1 MRLITKLV
9 GLLSF
14 FSMAASVAVAQPESG
29 KVYKICNIHDGY
41 TFGENA
47 SGTLTNQAAAATETA
62 TQLWL
67 AVAEPGNTGRFAF
80 VNASSGKCLNSGA
93 AWTSTKN
100 GEYFYIVEKG
110 TQAANAT
117 YGAGQK
123 YYNISTNASATGST
137 CLHCWSAASPQN
149 YLGSGGG
156 SSWTFVEASEF
167 SLTTINESLATT
179 LTELSSTRTTYN
191 NFANTCGV
199 TVNNITLQATN
210 EANDNYISCN
220 AVQSNDGTGCP
231 GLLDGDKTTFLHT
244 RYDGT
249 DGTAVNE
256 YHYLQLHLSQAASR
270 FRIRYSTRSQN
281 NYNRPKRMV
290 ISGSNDGT
298 NFTEITVLT
307 SDDYSYALPISGS
320 GALDFTSR
328 VICTDGTAYNYIRFT
343 VTETSNN
350 ATYNNYPFFTLSE
363 FAFDRIDLSQ
373 NTSESGLTAVIAF
386 AAANA
391 QRETIINSAQG
402 EETLMS
408 AIYLPAYYTGGD
420 IASLYNAAVTG
431 QQTPGDGI
439 LENQLTLIDYYVYH
453 TDKSGV
459 KHYLQINPETHALEV
474 STTPAYFRFAN
485 GATSN
490 GHATKSYIM
499 MMNDYHPGHWNP
511 GASMT
516 DPNSDANT
524 NTSPWHAQVLYYD
537 GNQGKFAI
545 RSSNA
550 SGSTYNCDYFFT
562 VDTNGNL
569 SASNTLGQAL
579 YQWTI
584 QPAYPFTLNTQRYF
598 LKIRNTQ
605 TSSQT
610 GTDKRHLKYIESTT
624 STAEDGTETVTP
636 VNKIGVVHGENTT
649 EAAYWLIKE
658 QTEHG
663 RYYLNLVPVAAD
675 TKVISYN
682 SENDGAGK
690 LSAQLPNASGYNSKF
705 VLEYTGESRA
715 PYLLRTASLSTYIS
729 NNGGVGNYMGF
740 YNSATDDGSRFS
752 FIPVISTG
760 KFYRLK
766 GNSSQN
772 YMDASG
778 IDGAQ
783 IALKAEN
790 ERSKSGS
797 IFYLTEDSKLLSYS
811 EGKYLYDT
819 RAVGAIGAANGN
831 TLIIYPSQGA
841 LENCYTLY
849 TNYSGSKYVHD
860 NTTAVDRYQNY
871 AAACNW
877 QVENVTS
884 LPVSINNTVC
894 WSTFY
899 APAAVRIPADVTA
912 YIATIEG
919 TTCTLTEV
927 TGTIPANTGLI
938 LYKQGGGEVEF
949 EIVESGSTDVTA
961 NSLTGGVESGIT
973 AAENT
978 YALQQNSTDNSKVGL
993 YSYTGTLKGF
1003 RAFYVGTTYN
1013 AMGYTFQPGGEAT
1026 AIESLLGDK
1035 NDELHMYDLSGRRV
1049 INPTEGLYIINGR
1062 KVFFKK

>member
-14 FSMAASVAVAQPESG
+14 FSMTASVAVAQPESG

-47 SGTLTNQAAAATETA
+47 SGTLQEQTAAATETA

-67 AVAEPGNTGRFAF
+67 AVAEPGGTGRFAF
-80 VNASSGKCLNSGA
+80 VNASSGKCLNSGS

-123 YYNISTNASATGST
+123 YYNISTNASASGST
-137 CLHCWSAASPQN
+137 CLHCFSNTSPRN
-149 YLGSGGG
+149 HSGDGPGSR
-156 SSWTFVEASEF
+156 WTFVEATGI
-167 SLTTINESLATT
+167 SLSTINSSLATT
-179 LTELSSTRTTYN
+179 LTELSSARTTYK

-199 TVNNITLQATN
+199 TVNNVSLQATD
-210 EANDNYISCN
+210 EASGNYISCN
-220 AVQSNDGTGCP
+220 AVHVSNNADGTGCP
-231 GLLDGDKTTFLHT
+231 GLLDGDKTTYLHT

-249 DGTAVNE
+249 PVNE
-256 YHYLQLHLSQAASR
+256 YHYLQLRLSQAASR
-270 FRIRYSTRSQN
+270 FRIRYSTRSDN

-343 VTETSNN
+343 VTETSNG
-350 ATYNNYPFFTLSE
+350 ATFNNYPFFTLSE
-363 FAFDRIDLSQ
+363 FAFDRIDLSE
-373 NTSESGLTAVIAF
+373 NTSESGLTAVLAF

-391 QRETIINSAQG
+391 ERENMINSAQG
-402 EETLMS
+402 EETTMS
-408 AIYLPAYYTGGD
+408 AIYLPAYYTRSD
-420 IASLYNAAVTG
+420 IASLYDAAVTG
-431 QQTPGDGI
+431 QKIPGDGI

-453 TDKSGV
+453 TDESGV
-459 KHYLQINPETHALEV
+459 KRYLQINPESHALEV
-474 STTPAYFRFAN
+474 STTPAAFRLAN
-485 GATSN
+485 GATS
-490 GHATKSYIM
+490 GGYATKSYIM
-499 MMNDYHPGHWNP
+499 TMNGFHPGHWDPN
-511 GASMT
+511 ASMT
-516 DPNSDANT
+516 DPNSDGNT
-524 NTSPWHAQVLYYD
+524 YTSLWHAQVLYYD

-545 RSSNA
+545 RGTNV
-550 SGSTYNCDYFFT
+550 SGGGYNCDYFFT
-562 VDTNGNL
+562 IDTNGNL

-605 TSSQT
+605 ATNEN
-610 GTDKRHLKYIESTT
+610 KRHLKYIESTT
-624 STAEDGTETVTP
+624 STADDGAETVTS
-636 VNKIGVVHGENTT
+636 VNKIGIVNGENIT
-649 EAAYWLIKE
+649 EAAYWLFKE

-682 SENDGAGK
+682 SETDGAGK

-705 VLEYTGESRA
+705 VLEYTGESQA
-715 PYLLRTASLSTYIS
+715 PYLLRTASLRTYMS
-729 NNGGVGNYMGF
+729 NYAGVGNYMGF
-740 YNSATDDGSRFS
+740 YNSATDPGSRLS
-752 FIPVISTG
+752 FTPVISTG

-766 GNSSQN
+766 GNSSQK

-778 IDGAQ
+778 INNAN
-783 IALKAEN
+783 IALKVEN

-819 RAVGAIGAANGN
+819 HSVGAIGAANGN

-849 TNYSGSKYVHD
+849 TNNSEGGKYVHD
-860 NTTAVDRYQNY
+860 NTSAVDRYREY
-871 AAACNW
+871 AEQCNW

-884 LPVSINNTVC
+884 LPVSISNTVC

-919 TTCTLTEV
+919 STCTLTKV

-938 LYKQGGGEVEF
+938 LYKHGGGEVEF
-949 EIVESGSTDVTA
+949 EIVESGLTVVTA
-961 NSLTGGVESGIT
+961 NSLTGGVESGVT
-973 AAENT
+973 APENT
-978 YALQQNSTDNSKVGL
+978 YALQQNRSDNSKVGL

-1003 RAFYVGTTYN
+1003 RAFYVGTTSN
-1013 AMGYTFQPGGEAT
+1013 VRGYIFQPGGEAT
-1026 AIESLLGDK
+1026 AIDRLFGDH
-1035 NDELHMYDLSGRRV
+1035 NDELHIYDLSGRRV
-1049 INPTEGLYIINGR
+1049 TNPTEGIYIINGR

>member
-14 FSMAASVAVAQPESG
+14 FSMTASVAVAQPESG

-62 TQLWL
+62 AQLWL

-80 VNASSGKCLNSGA
+80 VNASSGKCLNSGT

-123 YYNISTNASATGST
+123 YYNISTNASASGST
-137 CLHCWSAASPQN
+137 CLHCWSAASPQTYN
-149 YLGSGGG
+149 GNGGG
-156 SSWTFVEASEF
+156 SSWTFVEASEI
-167 SLTTINESLATT
+167 SLSTINGSLATT
-179 LTELSSTRTTYN
+179 FTELSSARTTYN

-199 TVNNITLQATN
+199 TVNNVTLQATD
-210 EANDNYISCN
+210 EASDNYISCN
-220 AVQSNDGTGCP
+220 AVQSGDGQGCP
-231 GLLDGDKTTFLHT
+231 GLLDGNKTTFLHT
-244 RYDGT
+244 RYS
-249 DGTAVNE
+249 GTAVNE

-270 FRIRYSTRSQN
+270 FRIRYSTRSDN
-281 NYNRPKRMV
+281 NNNRPKRMV

-328 VICTDGTAYNYIRFT
+328 VICTDGTAYTYIRFT
-343 VTETSNN
+343 VTETNTG
-350 ATYNNYPFFTLSE
+350 AKFNNYPFFTLSE
-363 FAFDRIDLSQ
+363 FAFDRIELSE
-373 NTSESGLTAVIAF
+373 NTSESGLTAVSAF

-391 QRETIINSAQG
+391 ERENMINSAQG
-402 EETLMS
+402 EETTMS
-408 AIYLPAYYTGGD
+408 AIYLPAYYTRSD
-420 IASLYNAAVTG
+420 IASLYDAAVTG
-431 QQTPGDGI
+431 QKIPGDGI

-453 TDKSGV
+453 TDELGV

-474 STTPAYFRFAN
+474 STTPAAFRLAN

-490 GHATKSYIM
+490 GYATKSYIM
-499 MMNDYHPGHWNP
+499 MMNGYHPGHWNP
-511 GASMT
+511 GAAMT

-524 NTSPWHAQVLYYD
+524 NTSLWHAQVLYYD

-545 RSSNA
+545 RSTNALA
-550 SGSTYNCDYFFT
+550 SGGYYCDYFFT
-562 VDTNGNL
+562 IDTNGNL
-569 SASNTLGQAL
+569 SASNTPGQAL

-605 TSSQT
+605 TTSE
-610 GTDKRHLKYIESTT
+610 DKRHLKYIESTT
-624 STAEDGTETVTP
+624 STAEDGTETVTS
-636 VNKIGVVHGENTT
+636 VNKIGIVNGENIT
-649 EAAYWLIKE
+649 EAAYWLFKE
-658 QTEHG
+658 QEEHG

-682 SENDGAGK
+682 SETDGAGK

-715 PYLLRTASLSTYIS
+715 PYLLRTASLRTYMS
-729 NNGGVGNYMGF
+729 NHGGVGNYMGF
-740 YNSATDDGSRFS
+740 YNSATDDGSRLS
-752 FIPVISTG
+752 FTPVISTG

-766 GNSSQN
+766 GNSSEK

-778 IDGAQ
+778 INNAK
-783 IALKAEN
+783 IALKGEN
-790 ERSKSGS
+790 ERSNSGS

-819 RAVGAIGAANGN
+819 HSVGAIGAANGN

-849 TNYSGSKYVHD
+849 TNYSGGGKYVHD
-860 NTTAVDRYQNY
+860 NTTTVDRYQSY
-871 AAACNW
+871 AQACNW

-884 LPVSINNTVC
+884 LPVSISNTVC

-949 EIVESGSTDVTA
+949 EIVESSSTVVTA
-961 NSLTGGVESGIT
+961 NSLTGGVESGVT
-973 AAENT
+973 AAPNT
-978 YALQQNSTDNSKVGL
+978 YALQQNSADNSKVGL

-1003 RAFYVGTTYN
+1003 RAFYVGTTQN

-1026 AIESLLGDK
+1026 AIDSLFGDH
-1035 NDELHMYDLSGRRV
+1035 NDELHIYDLSGRRV
-1049 INPTEGLYIINGR
+1049 TNPTEGLYIINGR

>member
-1 MRLITKLV
+1 MKLITKLV
-9 GLLSF
+9 GLLFF
-14 FSMAASVAVAQPESG
+14 FSMTANVAVAQLQSG

-47 SGTLTNQAAAATETA
+47 SGTLTNQAAATTETA

-67 AVAEPGNTGRFAF
+67 AVAEPGSTGRFAF
-80 VNASSGKCLNSGA
+80 VNASSGKCLNSGT

-110 TQAANAT
+110 TQAGNAT

-123 YYNISTNASATGST
+123 YYNISTNASADGNT
-137 CLHCWSAASPQN
+137 CLHCWSAASPQT
-149 YLGSGGG
+149 YSGGGGG
-156 SSWTFVEASEF
+156 SSWTFVEASEI
-167 SLTTINESLATT
+167 SLSTINASLATT
-179 LTELSSTRTTYN
+179 LTELSSARTTYK
-191 NFANTCGV
+191 NFAKNCGV
-199 TVNNITLQATN
+199 TVNNVTLQATD
-210 EANDNYISCN
+210 AASDNYISCN
-220 AVQSNDGTGCP
+220 AVHSGDGQGCP
-231 GLLDGDKTTFLHT
+231 GLLDGNKTTFLHT
-244 RYDGT
+244 RYSGT
-249 DGTAVNE
+249 QVNE
-256 YHYLQLHLSQAASR
+256 YHYLQLHLSQPASR

-307 SDDYSYALPISGS
+307 SDDYSYALPISGE

-343 VTETSNN
+343 VTETNN
-350 ATYNNYPFFTLSE
+350 GATFNNYPFFTLSE
-363 FAFDRIDLSQ
+363 FAFDRIDFSQ
-373 NTSESGLTAVIAF
+373 NSSESGLTAVSAF

-391 QRETIINSAQG
+391 ERETIINSAQG
-402 EETLMS
+402 EETTMS
-408 AIYLPAYYTGGD
+408 AIYLPAYYTRGD
-420 IASLYNAAVTG
+420 IASLYDAAVRG
-431 QQTPGDGI
+431 QKMPGDGI

-453 TDKSGV
+453 TDELGV
-459 KHYLQINPETHALEV
+459 KHYLQINPETHVLEV
-474 STTPAYFRFAN
+474 STTPAAFRLAN

-490 GHATKSYIM
+490 GYATKSYIM
-499 MMNDYHPGHWNP
+499 MMNDYHLGHWNP
-511 GASMT
+511 GESMT
-516 DPNSDANT
+516 DPNSNENT
-524 NTSPWHAQVLYYD
+524 NTSLWHAQVLYYD

-545 RSSNA
+545 RSTNALA
-550 SGSTYNCDYFFT
+550 SGGYNCDYFFT
-562 VDTNGNL
+562 IDTNGNL

-605 TSSQT
+605 TSVQT
-610 GTDKRHLKYIESTT
+610 ETDKRHLKYIESTT
-624 STAEDGTETVTP
+624 STAENGAETVTP
-636 VNKIGVVHGENTT
+636 VNKIGIVHGENIT
-649 EAAYWLIKE
+649 EAAYWLFKE

-682 SENDGAGK
+682 SETDGAGK

-715 PYLLRTASLSTYIS
+715 PYLLRTASLRTYMS
-729 NNGGVGNYMGF
+729 NHGGVGNYMGF
-740 YNSATDDGSRFS
+740 YNSATDDGSRLS
-752 FIPVISTG
+752 FTPVISTG

-766 GNSSQN
+766 GNSSQK

-778 IDGAQ
+778 INRAQ

-849 TNYSGSKYVHD
+849 TDYSGSKYVHD
-860 NTTAVDRYQNY
+860 NATVVDRYGSYVQ
-871 AAACNW
+871 ACNW

-884 LPVSINNTVC
+884 LPVNISNTVC

-912 YIATIEG
+912 YFATIEG
-919 TTCTLTEV
+919 TTCTLTKV

-949 EIVESGSTDVTA
+949 EIVESSSTDVSA
-961 NSLTGGVESGIT
+961 NSLTGGVESGVP

-1003 RAFYVGTTYN
+1003 RAFYVGSYN
-1013 AMGYTFQPGGEAT
+1013 VRGYTFQPGGEVT
-1026 AIESLLGDK
+1026 AIDSLFGDH
-1035 NDELHMYDLSGRRV
+1035 NDELHIYDLSGRRV
-1049 INPTEGLYIINGR
+1049 TNPTEGIYIINGR